1 MYIWCGVWCVF
12 VKRDLLLLFLIMHS
26 QYFFTKNTV
35 IITKIKSSIYI
46 MSYKT
51 FLHVH
56 AFGNCRIPLT
66 NSSGVMIK
74 MTIDINTITKPR
86 YITNISKMNVVLLGT
101 KIFYVMRR
109 LTV

>member
-1 MYIWCGVWCVF
+1 
-12 VKRDLLLLFLIMHS
+12 MHS

-86 YITNISKMNVVLLGT
+86 YITNISKNECCFVGDKNFLRNETINRLILVLLKFGCFFA
-101 KIFYVMRR
+101 ISFIV
-109 LTV
+109 